1 MARKRWQGVSRKKRS
16 AAMRKLALKRWR
28 TRGVQTPSGGSSEL
42 ERLIRL
48 RFPAEGKAE
57 RVARALDALYQQP
70 TIRLTKAQWKR
81 IVEADV
87 EDQY

>member
-1 MARKRWQGVSRKKRS
+1 
-16 AAMRKLALKRWR
+16 MRKLALRRWR
-28 TRGVQTPSGGSSEL
+28 TRDVQVPSSGSSEL

-81 IVEADV
+81 IVETNV